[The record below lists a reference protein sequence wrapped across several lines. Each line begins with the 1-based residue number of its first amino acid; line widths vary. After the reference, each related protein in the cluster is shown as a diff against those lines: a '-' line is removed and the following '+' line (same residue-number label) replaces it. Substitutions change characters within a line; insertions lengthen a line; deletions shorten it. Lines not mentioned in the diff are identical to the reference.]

1 MRNLSASKSMNDQ
14 ELKKHNFNAFSP
26 LRTHNN
32 NNQDTNVTQSQSFRD
47 NSPFQAKRS
56 AAQDYLNSH
65 SAFEQKQQKEAN
77 HTYNQ
82 SVISTNTVNNP
93 FIANNKQQKK
103 QGNNGS
109 SVLRKSRTPIKSQIQ
124 QSHTITLTSLAVP
137 HTEYKQLLTQFQ
149 NLSKNN
155 DKTERQL
162 QQAQKESLKYR
173 TLNEQNEK
181 ELRVL
186 QQTLQKL
193 KEEKLLQESDH
204 KSLKEY
210 SRKLESRLIQEVNK
224 AGAGN
229 VNSSSIGN
237 SERNGN
243 AGGPLQDIIQ
253 NQREQ
258 LNKIRGEKDK
268 ADAILE
274 SMYQKLQQQQQENQ
288 NLTVALEMK
297 FQDVGIK
304 NFGGVLDREQL
315 MLLIKS
321 EQNQQQ
327 HEDEKRGMLMKIQDL
342 NVKVQSLTA
351 ITEEL
356 KIIRESNNLEFI
368 RLEQEIHYLS
378 QKNQSL
384 ALERDTIQ
392 REKSTLLDF
401 IEELN
406 SNHDKRLQQLQDE
419 LKQVTEMNSQQRFQL
434 DELFIQVRNKQQ
446 ESDNF
451 RQECD
456 KYRYQSSQSEHEY
469 KILKEEL
476 ITLKNQITNQ
486 AKNSERIISQE
497 QIEGQLTDK
506 KREILRLESETLTL
520 KDRLQSSQNDNLQLR
535 GQIEAMLGD
544 IRRLEHNLNLAK
556 RHDQQRDG
564 EIQDREKLIREISEL
579 RKELDDNKRK
589 NYMLQ
594 NESQSHL
601 QVQKQLED
609 KNSLIQKQVENL
621 IASKKLLQKTLSEQ
635 MNIKNKKIDF

>member
-1 MRNLSASKSMNDQ
+1 MRRSCVFFNKHYRNQKMINSYRKVIINHQKS
-14 ELKKHNFNAFSP
+14 
-26 LRTHNN
+26 
-32 NNQDTNVTQSQSFRD
+32 TQ
-47 NSPFQAKRS
+47 
-56 AAQDYLNSH
+56 
-65 SAFEQKQQKEAN
+65 
-77 HTYNQ
+77 
-82 SVISTNTVNNP
+82 
-93 FIANNKQQKK
+93 
-103 QGNNGS
+103 GS
-109 SVLRKSRTPIKSQIQ
+109 
-124 QSHTITLTSLAVP
+124 
-137 HTEYKQLLTQFQ
+137 
-149 NLSKNN
+149 
-155 DKTERQL
+155 
-162 QQAQKESLKYR
+162 
-173 TLNEQNEK
+173 
-181 ELRVL
+181 
-186 QQTLQKL
+186 
-193 KEEKLLQESDH
+193 
-204 KSLKEY
+204 
-210 SRKLESRLIQEVNK
+210 
-224 AGAGN
+224 
-229 VNSSSIGN
+229 
-237 SERNGN
+237 RNGN

-258 LNKIRGEKDK
+258 INKIRGEKDK

-315 MLLIKS
+315 MQLIKS

-351 ITEEL
+351 INEEL

-384 ALERDTIQ
+384 ALERDTIL

-469 KILKEEL
+469 KTLKEEL
-476 ITLKNQITNQ
+476 ITLKNQ
-486 AKNSERIISQE
+486 ERMISQE

-556 RHDQQRDG
+556 RHDQYRDG
-564 EIQDREKLIREISEL
+564 ELQDRE
-579 RKELDDNKRK
+579 
-589 NYMLQ
+589 
-594 NESQSHL
+594 
-601 QVQKQLED
+601 
-609 KNSLIQKQVENL
+609 
-621 IASKKLLQKTLSEQ
+621 
-635 MNIKNKKIDF
+635 